1 MADRFE
7 QFRLSLL
14 MRPERSLFAGPDPTR
29 EEYLRSVLGEDRV
42 FEHYGNTFHYKA
54 QSDLAGAALL
64 GRIGRRVEM
73 EENLSPAQG
82 LVEAVHETWKAAVLV
97 VDPTDHVDGQKA
109 ALEIDRQ
116 VGGPLA
122 LLTALSDSINS
133 AHPDA
138 PYHIEVNPIFDAS
151 SFWTWAAEHE
161 GQVTEVVFDL
171 IAPNGLFNTRNSI
184 RDEMKSAREQT
195 GANEVTIGLK
205 SSDSIDVHSPPVIE
219 AVEYTVS
226 SGGKIR
232 GKAKNGDKFN
242 SKHRPKTT
250 SIPSDDIEGGPLIV
264 RAARKIAEI
273 LGR

>member
-14 MRPERSLFAGPDPTR
+14 VRPDRSLFAGPDPTR
-29 EEYLRSVLGEDRV
+29 EEYLRLVLGEDRV
-42 FEHYGNTFHYKA
+42 FEHYGNVFHYKA
-54 QSDLAGAALL
+54 QGGVPDAAVL

-73 EENLSPAQG
+73 EENLSPAEG
-82 LVEAVHETWKAAVLV
+82 LLEAVHETWKAAVLV

-122 LLTALSDSINS
+122 LLTALADAINVG
-133 AHPDA
+133 HPDA
-138 PYHIEVNPIFDAS
+138 PFHIEVNPIFDAS

-161 GQVTEVVFDL
+161 GQVTEVAFDL

-195 GANEVTIGLK
+195 GANEVSVKLK
-205 SSDSIDVHSPPVIE
+205 SSDSIDVSSEPVVE
-219 AVEYTVS
+219 AVEYAVS
-226 SGGKIR
+226 SGGKVR
-232 GKAKNGDKFN
+232 GKAANGDRFN
-242 SKHRPKTT
+242 STQRPKTT
-250 SIPSDDIEGGPLIV
+250 SISSDDAENEPLIL
-264 RAARKIAEI
+264 RAARKISEI

>member
-14 MRPERSLFAGPDPTR
+14 VRPDRGLFAGPDPTR
-29 EEYLRSVLGEDRV
+29 EEYLRLVFGEDRV
-42 FEHYGNTFHYKA
+42 FEHYGNMFHYKA
-54 QSDLAGAALL
+54 QAGSPDTALL

-73 EENLSPAQG
+73 EENLSPAEG
-82 LVEAVHETWKAAVLV
+82 LLEAVHETWKAAVLV

-122 LLTALSDSINS
+122 LLTALAEAINID
-133 AHPDA
+133 HPDA
-138 PYHIEVNPIFDAS
+138 PFHIEVNPIFDAS

-161 GQVTEVVFDL
+161 GQVTEVAFDL
-171 IAPNGLFNTRNSI
+171 IAPNGLFNTRNSV

-195 GANEVTIGLK
+195 GANEVSVKLK
-205 SSDSIDVHSPPVIE
+205 SSDAIDVSSDPVIE
-219 AVEYTVS
+219 AVEYAVS
-226 SGGKIR
+226 SGGKVR
-232 GKAKNGDKFN
+232 GKAANGDRFN
-242 SKHRPKTT
+242 SSQRPKTT
-250 SIPSDDIEGGPLIV
+250 SISSDDGGNEPLIL
-264 RAARKIAEI
+264 RAARKISEI